1 MKQVFEVD
9 ENIIMYAFRYA
20 LGRNTYAVSEMAEYI
35 IENKNLL
42 SDNTK
47 KQIVEEI
54 KFYYERAV
62 WKGFMQCDK
71 DCWDNVV
78 RELGI

>member
-1 MKQVFEVD
+1 MKSTFIVN
-9 ENIIMYAFRYA
+9 ENVIMYAFRYA
-20 LGRNTYAVSEMAEYI
+20 LGRSTYAVAEMAEYI
-35 IENKNLL
+35 IDNKNLL

-54 KFYYERAV
+54 KFHYDRAV
-62 WKGFMQCDK
+62 WKGYMQCDK

-78 RELGI
+78 RELGL